1 MILQFFSKEALRQHI
16 LRGQCSATNQC
27 KKLAGVLSI
36 SSVLNTLLSL
46 YHGAVPPPNSGSMFH
61 KKNQDSGSFAFTAN
75 PEFPFWKLFVI
86 QSTGVGLLLSTQ

>member
-1 MILQFFSKEALRQHI
+1 MTLQFFSKEALRQHI
-16 LRGQCSATNQC
+16 LTGQCSATNQC

-46 YHGAVPPPNSGSMFH
+46 SCPPPNSGSMFH
-61 KKNQDSGSFAFTAN
+61 KKNQDSGSFAFTAK

>member
-1 MILQFFSKEALRQHI
+1 MTLQFFSKEALRQHI
-16 LRGQCSATNQC
+16 LTGQCSATNQC

-46 YHGAVPPPNSGSMFH
+46 YHAHLQIQEVCFT

>member
-16 LRGQCSATNQC
+16 LTGQCSATNQC

-46 YHGAVPPPNSGSMFH
+46 YHAHLQIQEVCFT
-61 KKNQDSGSFAFTAN
+61 KKIKILEVSHSLQTLN
-75 PEFPFWKLFVI
+75 FPFGSCL
-86 QSTGVGLLLSTQ
+86 